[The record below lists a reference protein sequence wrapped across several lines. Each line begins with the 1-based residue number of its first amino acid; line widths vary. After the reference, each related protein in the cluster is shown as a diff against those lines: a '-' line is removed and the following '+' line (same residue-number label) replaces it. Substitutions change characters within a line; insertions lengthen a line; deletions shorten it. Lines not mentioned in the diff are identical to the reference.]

1 MRCAWPDTGSLAE
14 YHTPSRGIGEKPA
27 PTRASCVAT
36 GPVTTSGHGKRRS
49 PMRKVFAIVAVS
61 ALLAAACG
69 GDNQPSSPTRPSP
82 VAAPAPTPPP
92 PPQPPPPPDPTPPPP
107 PPSPPAPTPQPTSQH
122 VEALNVRRV
131 ESSTSFWRVNGTIK
145 NQTGR
150 TINRLSEVRID
161 VFNVSGILIHED
173 NDLLG
178 EDVANGQQT
187 TFSILIRKRDVEQA
201 SYYTLEV
208 TNWIDAED
216 VVQRCSGCGR
226 RSW

>member
-1 MRCAWPDTGSLAE
+1 
-14 YHTPSRGIGEKPA
+14 
-27 PTRASCVAT
+27 
-36 GPVTTSGHGKRRS
+36 
-49 PMRKVFAIVAVS
+49 MRKVFAIVAVS